1 MCASLGTLNASAKE
15 LKLRIKAKISFMSYG
30 DHRISLGESKSPIYS
45 LRLGKC
51 QRLSCEVLMETL
63 IDFKSLGLRPLS
75 FTLCRCRLMVFNLGM
90 ANVGTSFIGTA
101 TVKVR
106 RFLVALNT
114 QL

>member
-1 MCASLGTLNASAKE
+1 
-15 LKLRIKAKISFMSYG
+15 MSYG
-30 DHRISLGESKSPIYS
+30 DHRISLVESKSPIYS

-75 FTLCRCRLMVFNLGM
+75 FTLCRCRLMVFNVVM
-90 ANVGTSFIGTA
+90 ANIGTSFTGTA
-101 TVKVR
+101 RVKAR
-106 RFLVALNT
+106 LILVALNI